1 MASIAKAQYIPLILL
16 ILALSCTIYLSDVTG
31 WFLLYWVS
39 FPIIVPLCAA
49 VLQLAGKLKSQI
61 IPVSGTITSIL
72 AIPFYLEFHIKEPGG
87 DGQAVLIFAVMPFY
101 QLCAL
106 VIISLAAYSFV
117 DWKNKR
123 SPH

>member
-1 MASIAKAQYIPLILL
+1 MASITKAQYIPLILL
-16 ILALSCTIYLSDVTG
+16 ILMLSCTIYLSDVTG

-61 IPVSGTITSIL
+61 IPISGSITSIL
-72 AIPFYLEFHIKEPGG
+72 AIPSYLELHIKGPGG
-87 DGQAVLIFAVMPFY
+87 DAQAALIFVVMPFY
-101 QLCAL
+101 QLVAL
-106 VIISLAAYSFV
+106 VVISLAAYSYV

-123 SPH
+123 STH